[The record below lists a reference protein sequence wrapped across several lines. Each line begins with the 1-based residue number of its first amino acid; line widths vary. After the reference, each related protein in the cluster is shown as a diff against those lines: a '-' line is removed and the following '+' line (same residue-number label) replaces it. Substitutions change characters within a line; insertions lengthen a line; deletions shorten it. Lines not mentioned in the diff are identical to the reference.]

1 MAALL
6 NLLQICSSSLS
17 ILTTGLRRLK
27 RPWQRATALLLTAAF
42 AIALGSC
49 DLSRYEKA
57 DAAQIPQLVF
67 SSLGDPKTFNPVLND
82 EANHVFGY
90 TFEGLTTAD
99 GITGDVIPA
108 LAENW
113 EISEDGRT
121 IVFTLREGLKW
132 SDGEPLTVED
142 VLFTFNEVVFNEAI
156 PTSSRDVMRIGEQ
169 GLLPTVTK
177 VDERRVQ
184 FVLPEPFAPFLRT
197 TSMEILPAHV
207 LRPTLQEKDSDG
219 NLKFLSTWTSGTPP
233 QQLVGNGPYTI
244 KRFMPG
250 ERVEFERNPYYW
262 RQDEQ
267 GDSQPYIQE
276 LIWQVI
282 ESTDNQLLQ
291 FRSGGL
297 DLLGISP
304 DFYALLRRETERGN
318 FTIYNG
324 GPAMGTNFMAFNLN
338 QASRNGKPL
347 VNPIKSRWFNTLEF
361 RQAVSY
367 AIDRQA
373 MLNNIFQGL
382 GEPQTSPI
390 SKQSPYY
397 AAPEE
402 GIPTYDYNPDKAR
415 QLLLSVGFQYSGRG
429 ELLDA
434 DGNRV
439 RFSLITNSGNKIR
452 EAMGAQVKQDLAKIG
467 IQVDFQPLAFNVLV
481 DKLQDNLDWEA
492 HILGL
497 TGGLEPNN
505 GANVWLVNGSLH
517 AFNQNSTPG
526 QEPLEGWQAA
536 DWETQISDLYIRAA
550 QEVDEAKRKE
560 LYVETQRLTQTHLPF
575 IYLINPLSL
584 SAVRNRIEGVQYT
597 AIGGSL
603 WNLYEL
609 RLTE

>member
-132 SDGEPLTVED
+132 SDSEPLTVED

>member
-1 MAALL
+1 M
-6 NLLQICSSSLS
+6 S